1 MLETNQIN
9 IDKIKDH
16 SNYFGSLYV
25 NSLAATTE
33 VRIPYHIIKGKEV
46 SDTDMYVLQ

>member
-1 MLETNQIN
+1 MLDTNQIN
-9 IDKIKDH
+9 LDEIKEY

-33 VRIPYHIIKGKEV
+33 VRIPYHIIKGN
-46 SDTDMYVLQ
+46 S